1 MLKFAPLSPDQG
13 DAYETSLNRIRG
25 LAADM
30 ERIGQGTPVEELV
43 GEPSPLLDQWS
54 TERPAGR
61 LSRRA
66 CKRTSPPRGRGRP
79 ILTSDLWLVS
89 ADLKWA
95 RTLSRWYRLGEPLVN
110 AGLHS

>member
-1 MLKFAPLSPDQG
+1 MLKFDPRSPDQG
-13 DAYETSLNRIRG
+13 DAYETSLNRIRA

-43 GEPSPLLDQWS
+43 GGPSPLLDQWS
-54 TERPAGR
+54 ISERPAGC
-61 LSRRA
+61 LVGLASGHPLLA
-66 CKRTSPPRGRGRP
+66 GEDRP
-79 ILTSDLWLVS
+79 IMTSDLWLVS

-95 RTLSRWYRLGEPLVN
+95 RTLSRWYRLGKPLGN